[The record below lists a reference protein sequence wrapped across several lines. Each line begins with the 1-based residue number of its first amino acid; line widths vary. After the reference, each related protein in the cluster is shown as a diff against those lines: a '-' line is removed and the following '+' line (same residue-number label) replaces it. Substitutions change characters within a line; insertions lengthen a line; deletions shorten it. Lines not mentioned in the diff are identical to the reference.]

1 MNRRLKAFLQL
12 VLMSFYVLVS
22 TEALAQ
28 STATPVVPGYNSL
41 TGCTPSSLP
50 SCFIQFGGPFVAT
63 GQAAL
68 NATTTS
74 SNVAL
79 GSAGPTV
86 VVTNAGTST
95 AFVTLGGAGVTA
107 TTASTPVFVG
117 YPLVLQAGSN
127 TFLAGITA
135 TGTAALTIT
144 TGTGT
149 PNSTLPGTSSGGGGG
164 TSSVNLAQILGAA
177 ISNSNSLPIND
188 AAGSLTV
195 DTGTPGTFTATVVQP
210 TASQLNVTLGTGAN
224 VIGALTANQ
233 SVNLTQV
240 NGVSTSGGVPVTGS
254 GTAGTPAAGVL
265 SVQGVTGGVAQNVD
279 PDSVVDGVITPI
291 TNGGAT
297 GTNAVILG
305 PISTAGY
312 QTGHIFVSA
321 NAVGTTGAFVQQLST
336 DGTTWYT
343 IPMASDLS
351 LGVTSGGVASVNI
364 SWSFYI
370 SGQQLRVI
378 QSGATSGTTV
388 GAVTLKRGTVP
399 TVNAQGLVTAILSGT
414 TNGVFNT
421 SSANAAA
428 GVAPLASTAAVASL
442 PIKTSA
448 GNLHGFIV
456 SNIAASTTWAYA
468 INAVSAPASGSVV
481 TPLEW
486 VQVPATA
493 TASWGS
499 GTLPAFFSTG
509 VTLLCSSTGPT
520 ASSFIFTT
528 TTSCAFTAM
537 VQ

>member
-68 NATTTS
+68 TATTTS

-224 VIGALTANQ
+224 VVGALTANQ

-265 SVQGVTGGVAQNVD
+265 SVQGVTGGTPQNVD
-279 PDSVVDGVITPI
+279 PDSVVDGTLMPV

-297 GTNAVILG
+297 GSNAIILG
-305 PISTAGY
+305 PLPTQGY
-312 QTGHIFVSA
+312 QTGHVYISA
-321 NAVGTTGAFVQQLST
+321 TGVGSTGTIVQQL
-336 DGTTWYT
+336 
-343 IPMASDLS
+343 ASDGVTWITTALAGDTS
-351 LGVTSGGVASVNI
+351 LGVTSTSASAGA
-364 SWSFYI
+364 SWSFYVW
-370 SGQQLRVI
+370 GQQIRVI
-378 QSGATSGTTV
+378 QNGVTSGTTV
-388 GAVTLKRGTVP
+388 GGIVLKRGTVP
-399 TVNAQGLVTAILSGT
+399 TVAVLTSVAAQLIGTNPVTP
-414 TNGVFNT
+414 T
-421 SSANAAA
+421 SSSAASA
-428 GVAPLASTAAVASL
+428 GVAPLASAAAVATQVV
-442 PIKTSA
+442 KASA

>member
-79 GSAGPTV
+79 GSTGPTV

-135 TGTAALTIT
+135 TGTAALTVT

-224 VIGALTANQ
+224 IIGALTANQ

-240 NGVSTSGGVPVTGS
+240 NGSALSISNPVFAGGS
-254 GTAGTPAAGVL
+254 
-265 SVQGVTGGVAQNVD
+265 
-279 PDSVVDGVITPI
+279 
-291 TNGGAT
+291 NGGALKT
-297 GTNAVILG
+297 GTDDGLLQSDVIPSNSRVTATGAVYNASTGVLTFSAANQSAVID
-305 PISTAGY
+305 TQGY
-312 QTGHIFVSA
+312 
-321 NAVGTTGAFVQQLST
+321 GAL
-336 DGTTWYT
+336 
-343 IPMASDLS
+343 
-351 LGVTSGGVASVNI
+351 
-364 SWSFYI
+364 
-370 SGQQLRVI
+370 
-378 QSGATSGTTV
+378 TV
-388 GAVTLKRGTVP
+388 GAYSNLTLGWSPLVSDSSTGP
-399 TVNAQGLVTAILSGT
+399 FIIQELTLSSNIGSAPGQSSVNSSSISQYYLNPKGRYIQINVGSAFTANATLSLMLHTARYPDKTIAASLLAGSNNIGLVVGA
-414 TNGVFNT
+414 
-421 SSANAAA
+421 SSALATA
-428 GVAPLASTAAVASL
+428 GVPPLASAAAVATQ
-442 PIKTSA
+442 IVKTSA

-456 SNIAASTTWAYA
+456 SNIAATTTWAYA